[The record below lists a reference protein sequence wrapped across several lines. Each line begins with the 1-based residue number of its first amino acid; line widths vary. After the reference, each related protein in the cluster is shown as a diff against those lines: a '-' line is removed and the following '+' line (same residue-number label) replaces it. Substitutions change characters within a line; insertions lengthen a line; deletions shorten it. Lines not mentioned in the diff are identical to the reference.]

1 MKRTIISITSLC
13 FIVLASIDAKAQT
26 LDLVSNSNKTNK
38 MKNVQESKV
47 LVEEFFSAFSNGDF
61 NGIIN
66 SFHDDCEII
75 AVRNS
80 ERIKSQIYGSY
91 KGVPGVR
98 EFISNLGAEFDT
110 KVFTV
115 ENLVS
120 EGNVVFANGKFTH
133 ELKSTGKLFS
143 SDWALMCVIK
153 NDKILEYH
161 FYEDSEKFAEAYN
174 VK

>member
-1 MKRTIISITSLC
+1 MYRSRWIIS
-13 FIVLASIDAKAQT
+13 
-26 LDLVSNSNKTNK
+26 
-38 MKNVQESKV
+38 
-47 LVEEFFSAFSNGDF
+47 
-61 NGIIN
+61 
-66 SFHDDCEII
+66 
-75 AVRNS
+75 
-80 ERIKSQIYGSY
+80 
-91 KGVPGVR
+91 